1 MMRTEYKKVFA
12 RNAAW
17 FFLRLFIVINGTFSL
32 AWSYCVGKLLGTF
45 AYLAVRRHQH
55 IALESL
61 GVAFPKLTLH
71 ERKKIT
77 KDFFVF
83 MAQSGFELLY
93 FLRHPEKLDNVRIL
107 GQESLDKALQNNKGV
122 IMVTAH
128 IGNFPLMSVKLA
140 KAKYPVHFI
149 TRPMRDE
156 KAGEYLYRLRTDA
169 GVKTI
174 FSYPRKECI
183 AGILKAL
190 RQNEIVI
197 MQIDQNFG
205 DGGVWVKFFG
215 ALAATPVGPV
225 TLALR
230 TGAALVPAYIYREGK
245 GKHCVEILPQEELLC
260 TEDNDKTILTNT
272 ITLSRIIEGWIR
284 KFPSQWGWIHRR
296 WKSRP
301 PERLYKMKYKI
312 EADD

>member
-1 MMRTEYKKVFA
+1 MISKEQKKIFA
-12 RNAAW
+12 RNSAW
-17 FFLRLFIVINGTFSL
+17 FFLRIFITINGTFSL
-32 AWSYCVGKLLGTF
+32 TWSYCIGKLLGTF
-45 AYLAVRRHQH
+45 AYLAVSRHQH
-55 IALESL
+55 IATDSL
-61 GVAFPKLTLH
+61 HVAFPELSLR
-71 ERKKIT
+71 ERKKIAR
-77 KDFFVF
+77 DFFVF

-93 FLRHPEKLDNVRIL
+93 FLRHPKELDNVRIV
-107 GQESLDKALQNNKGV
+107 GREHLDKALKRNKGV

-140 KAKYPVHFI
+140 KEKYPVHFI

-156 KAGEYLYRLRTDA
+156 RAGEYLYRLRTSA

-183 AGILKAL
+183 SGIIKAL

-215 ALAATPVGPV
+215 ALAATPVGSV

-230 TGAALVPAYIYREGK
+230 TNAAIVPAYIYREGK
-245 GKHCVEILPQEELLC
+245 GRHCIEILPQEELIA
-260 TEDNDKTILTNT
+260 TEDSDKTILVNT
-272 ITLSRIIEGWIR
+272 ITLSHIIESWIR
-284 KFPSQWGWIHRR
+284 KVPSQWGWIHRR

-301 PERLYKMKYKI
+301 PERLRKMKYKI
-312 EADD
+312 ESDG